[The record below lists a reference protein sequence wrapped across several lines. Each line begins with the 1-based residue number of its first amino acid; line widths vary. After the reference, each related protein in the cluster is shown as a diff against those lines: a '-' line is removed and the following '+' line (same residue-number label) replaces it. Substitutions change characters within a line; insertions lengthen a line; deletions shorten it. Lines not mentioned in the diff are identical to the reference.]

1 MTETRRDTVSR
12 ALSLVVMVS
21 ILIVASGVSAITAMR
36 LAIRGKEVSVPSLI
50 GKTETEAREILE
62 RRNLLLRVS
71 NKQFNAHVPAGTI
84 LDQNPPAG
92 SSLKSSRSVRV
103 LLSAG
108 ARKYAVPNLVGSTV
122 RAAQLTLAQRNFT
135 LGNTTMTRTVSGEPL
150 TIQQQDPQP
159 GSLEGADPTVNIL
172 VSLGRFEE
180 SYVMPDMV
188 GKRLEQVATRIRAEG
203 FQLGR
208 LSYRQASGVEPGV
221 IVQQQP
227 QAGHRVTKGE
237 TILLEVSQ

>member
-1 MTETRRDTVSR
+1 V
-12 ALSLVVMVS
+12 
-21 ILIVASGVSAITAMR
+21 
-36 LAIRGKEVSVPSLI
+36 
-50 GKTETEAREILE
+50 
-62 RRNLLLRVS
+62 
-71 NKQFNAHVPAGTI
+71 
-84 LDQNPPAG
+84 
-92 SSLKSSRSVRV
+92 
-103 LLSAG
+103 SAG

-188 GKRLEQVATRIRAEG
+188 GRRLEQVAPRIRSEG

-208 LSYRQASGVEPGV
+208 LSYRQSSGVEPGV
-221 IVQQQP
+221 VVQQQP
-227 QAGHRVTKGE
+227 QAGHRVTKSE